1 MRIGMRSVT
10 EQQPKRTGPKR
21 SADPDE
27 AFAYWWHGG
36 ETRSQREV
44 AEHYGVALRTVEKW
58 SRNDEWP
65 ARAARLG
72 VEARDAADKKLAQ
85 QAADRIRHN
94 LGLIAAT
101 KAAYARRLKAGDVN
115 VSPTELVALIKA
127 EQLLT
132 GGVTERTSDAS
143 GRDESQRAVL
153 EAVADELGGLSVEQL
168 EAEDKVDP

>member
-1 MRIGMRSVT
+1 MADRPR
-10 EQQPKRTGPKR
+10 RTGPKR
-21 SADPDE
+21 KVEPDV
-27 AFAYWWHGG
+27 AFSYWWNDGD
-36 ETRSQREV
+36 TRTQRET
-44 AEHYGVALRTVEKW
+44 AAYFGVALSTIEKW
-58 SRNDEWP
+58 SRDDEWP
-65 ARAARLG
+65 ARSARLDL
-72 VEARDAADKKLAQ
+72 EAREKADKLLAK
-85 QAADRIRHN
+85 QAVERVRHN
-94 LGLIAAT
+94 LQLISAS
-101 KAAYARRLKAGDVN
+101 KAAYARRLQAGDVN

>member
-1 MRIGMRSVT
+1 MPER
-10 EQQPKRTGPKR
+10 QPNKRR
-21 SADPDE
+21 ADPDE
-27 AFAYWWHGG
+27 AFAYYHNGG
-36 ETRSQREV
+36 EYRTQAAV
-44 AEHYGVALRTVEKW
+44 AEHFGVARRTVEKW
-58 SRNDEWP
+58 VAEHDWN
-65 ARAARLG
+65 ARASRL
-72 VEARDAADKKLAQ
+72 EAAARDAADKKLAQ
-85 QAADRIRHN
+85 QAADRIKHN
-94 LGLIAAT
+94 LQLIAAS